1 MGGMS
6 ADAPYEAAVSDVK
19 SKLSEAQRVIAL
31 LGELPEETRIDF
43 DVEEWTERL
52 TVKSAQPKA
61 VLPAGGWF
69 LRG

>member
-1 MGGMS
+1 MT
-6 ADAPYEAAVSDVK
+6 ADAAYEIAVSDVK
-19 SKLSEAQRVIAL
+19 SKLSEAQRMIAL

-52 TVKSAQPKA
+52 TVKSAQPAA
-61 VLPAGGWF
+61 VLAPRAWF